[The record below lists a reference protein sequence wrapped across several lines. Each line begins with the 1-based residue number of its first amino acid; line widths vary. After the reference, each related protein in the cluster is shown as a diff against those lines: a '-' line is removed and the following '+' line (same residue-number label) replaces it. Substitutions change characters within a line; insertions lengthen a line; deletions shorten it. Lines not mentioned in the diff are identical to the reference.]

1 MVCSRCVK
9 VVRTELQENGIDI
22 INVELG
28 KMSYR
33 ENGNKD
39 LSIINEVLEQND
51 FEIIASQE
59 DILTENIKHKLI
71 ELLNEL
77 PIKDNKVLS
86 KYLSDILNT
95 DYSKISKV
103 FSYTTGK
110 TIEQY
115 FINLKIEKVKEL
127 IQSSQYNFT
136 EISQLIGYSS
146 VGNLS
151 AQFKKHTGKSLT
163 EYKNMNKN
171 FRKSL
176 DKI

>member
-9 VVRTELQENGIDI
+9 VLRTELLENGIDVHEVALGELSYNEKSPNDI
-22 INVELG
+22 EKIN
-28 KMSYR
+28 S
-33 ENGNKD
+33 
-39 LSIINEVLEQND
+39 VLKQND
-51 FEIIASQE
+51 FETIISQA
-59 DILTENIKHKLI
+59 DILTESVKHDLFKLL
-71 ELLNEL
+71 EDL
-77 PIKDNKVLS
+77 PLGDNKVLS
-86 KYLSDILNT
+86 QYLSERLNV

-103 FSYTTGK
+103 FSYTTGT

-127 IQSSQYNFT
+127 IQSDQYNFT

-146 VGNLS
+146 VGTLS
-151 AQFKKHTGKSLT
+151 AQFKKQTGSSLT
-163 EYKNMNKN
+163 DYRRMNKN